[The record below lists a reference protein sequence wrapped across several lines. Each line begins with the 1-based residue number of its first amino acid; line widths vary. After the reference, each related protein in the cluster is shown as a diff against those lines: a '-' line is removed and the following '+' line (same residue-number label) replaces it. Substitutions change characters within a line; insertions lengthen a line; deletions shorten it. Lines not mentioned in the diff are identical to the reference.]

1 MNRLD
6 SPTGK
11 LVNRLVTLAFP
22 VCLLVIGLTLV
33 FSQVQRPATLVEVWL
48 PWAEIGILSL
58 TMTSV
63 ILCGGIDLSVGSI
76 VALCGVVLGIT
87 LQWQWPL
94 AAALAAS
101 AGCGLCAGA
110 FNGGLVAIGMSPLVA
125 TLATMAFYRG
135 LAMTLSGRERFAGFP
150 ESLRSWQSVAG
161 IPLHFLCFV
170 LIALATWILIHHT
183 RLGRWCYAIGDNRTA
198 ARFAAVPDRRMD
210 LYLYTLNGA
219 AAALVAVLHAIDENV
234 AIPDAFRGTELQVI
248 ACVVVGGTL
257 ITGGEGGVLRT
268 LIGIGIVTHLE
279 IGLRFLSYRFP
290 LLTPNSRLVAIGLL
304 VILVAI
310 WNQYLQ
316 RGDDT
321 S

>member
-1 MNRLD
+1 MNRID
-6 SPTGK
+6 SSPGQ
-11 LVNRLVTLAFP
+11 LRRIATLGIRG
-22 VCLLVIGLTLV
+22 CLLAIGLTLV
-33 FSQVQRPATLVEVWL
+33 FSQVQRPAALVDVWL
-48 PWAEIGILSL
+48 PWAEIGILAL
-58 TMTSV
+58 AMTAV
-63 ILCGGIDLSVGSI
+63 ILCGGIDLSVGST

-94 AAALAAS
+94 TFALAAT

-110 FNGGLVAIGMSPLVA
+110 FNGGLVAIGLSPLVA

-135 LAMTLSGRERFAGFP
+135 LAMPLSGRERFAGFP
-150 ESLRSWQSVAG
+150 DSLRSWQTVAG
-161 IPLHFLCFV
+161 IPLHFFCFV
-170 LIALATWILIHHT
+170 SVGLATWILIHHT
-183 RLGRWCYAIGDNRTA
+183 RLGRWCYVIGDNRTA
-198 ARFAAVPDRRMD
+198 ARFAAVPDRRVD
-210 LYLYTLNGA
+210 LSLYTLNGI

-234 AIPDAFRGTELQVI
+234 AIPDAFRGAELQVI

-290 LLTPNSRLVAIGLL
+290 LLTPNSRLIVIGLL

-310 WNQYLQ
+310 WNQRLQ
-316 RGDDT
+316 RGSDNA
-321 S
+321 